1 MKQEKEEQPDIVFGI
16 EARAF
21 LKKQLHAVRG
31 IRAGIHGRTL
41 SLTPPDEKDVISGL
55 PQCQT
60 RLVDTLVCH
69 QIINNRY
76 YYSLQ
81 DYLQIISGQNYNY

>member
-1 MKQEKEEQPDIVFGI
+1 MKQKKEEQPDIVFGI

-21 LKKQLHAVRG
+21 LKKQLHTVRW
-31 IRAGIHGRTL
+31 IWTVIHGRTL
-41 SLTPPDEKDVISGL
+41 SLTTPNEKDVISGF
-55 PQCQT
+55 PQCQA